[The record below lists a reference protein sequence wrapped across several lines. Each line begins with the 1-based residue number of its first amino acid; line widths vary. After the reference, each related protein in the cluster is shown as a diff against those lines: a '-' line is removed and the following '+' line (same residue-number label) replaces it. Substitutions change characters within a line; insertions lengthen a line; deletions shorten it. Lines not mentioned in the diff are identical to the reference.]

1 MIDYAVPD
9 DGINVRCYRKLI
21 ELEKQ
26 MNILFKKSNQGD
38 DK

>member
-1 MIDYAVPD
+1 MSNGVVLD
-9 DGINVRCYRKLI
+9 DEFNIRCYRKLI

-26 MNILFKKSNQGD
+26 TDILLKKPNQGD